1 MLNEVLDEMKK
12 DMEKSLAA
20 MKLSLQKVRTG
31 RASIGI
37 LDGIMVD
44 YYGTIT
50 PLKQLATLAVPE
62 PRLITIAPWD
72 KAPSLTS
79 RRPS

>member
-1 MLNEVLDEMKK
+1 
-12 DMEKSLAA
+12 MEKSINA
-20 MKLSLQKVRTG
+20 MKASLQKVRTG

-44 YYGTIT
+44 YYGTMT

-62 PRLITIAPWD
+62 LGAHHHPAVGQGGHRPIE
-72 KAPSLTS
+72 KTS
-79 RRPS
+79 